1 MSYEKNVVDMQNK
14 LADLDVVKIIIQT
27 VSDNKN
33 DKQLDELKMEVLHL
47 GIALLIGGNEKVQ
60 EKFLEELEN
69 QRQNEFLIQMKK
81 MIDKNFIT
89 VKKYME
95 YHNEWL

>member
-1 MSYEKNVVDMQNK
+1 
-14 LADLDVVKIIIQT
+14 
-27 VSDNKN
+27 
-33 DKQLDELKMEVLHL
+33 MEVLHL

-60 EKFLEELEN
+60 GKFLEELEN